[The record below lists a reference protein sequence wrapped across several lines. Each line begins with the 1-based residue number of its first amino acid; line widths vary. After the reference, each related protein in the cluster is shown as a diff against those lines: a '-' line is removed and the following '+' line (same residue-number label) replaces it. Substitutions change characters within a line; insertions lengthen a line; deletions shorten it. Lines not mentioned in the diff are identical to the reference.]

1 MNTLVI
7 DKKKYVVVP
16 QEDYN
21 QLIKKAASKKA
32 TARKFSL
39 SEGKKA
45 AYAIID
51 KWHKGK

>member
-1 MNTLVI
+1 MNTLVL

-21 QLIKKAASKKA
+21 RWVKKAALTNK
-32 TARKFSL
+32 ARKFSL

-45 AYAIID
+45 AYALID
-51 KWHKGK
+51 KWHNER